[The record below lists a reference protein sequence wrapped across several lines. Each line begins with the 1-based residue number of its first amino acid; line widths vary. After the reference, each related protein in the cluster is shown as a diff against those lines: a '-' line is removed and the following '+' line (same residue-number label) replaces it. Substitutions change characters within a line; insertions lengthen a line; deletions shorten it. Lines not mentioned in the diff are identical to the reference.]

1 MPVAVKLQTWL
12 ATLTLAISQCLGCE
26 RAAPGGREQAT
37 SVSASVSAK
46 PGVAPAP
53 SAQLQAPPL
62 APAAGPALV
71 PDLAWAKDFKGV
83 KTLSEK
89 HPLGVLSAVFLP
101 DGRRALSSGVDG
113 MARLWNLDTGS
124 VQARFSGPQ
133 FQFPHALVTKDGQ
146 RVLSTGQSTEYWQL
160 ANGQTIRSLREP
172 ENEDASAIAL
182 THDERRAAVSFP
194 GLLVIWELET
204 GTIAAR
210 VPMIGHGTVF
220 SLAFGPDDAELTL
233 VSDLERC
240 SLRTSG
246 GGPLSCRGFPKVTI
260 GNIVSAGS
268 GARVSVLASRDVDF
282 AHGADGTAPPSGAL
296 FLWDNATAALSPAWR
311 LHEQPNALDASE
323 TGEVVAYGSQS
334 AVTLWD
340 GARRRNLARVSAAD
354 VTSVALSA
362 GAELVLIG
370 QGDGS
375 VRLWKPPKP
384 H

>member
-1 MPVAVKLQTWL
+1 VKYQIWVATLIL
-12 ATLTLAISQCLGCE
+12 ATSQCLGCE
-26 RAAPGGREQAT
+26 RAAPGGREHAT
-37 SVSASVSAK
+37 LASASVSAK
-46 PGVAPAP
+46 QGVASAP
-53 SAQLQAPPL
+53 PAQLPAPPL
-62 APAAGPALV
+62 APAPGPALV

-113 MARLWNLDTGS
+113 VARLWNLDTGS

-146 RVLSTGQSTEYWQL
+146 RVLSTGQTTDYWQL
-160 ANGQTIRSLREP
+160 ANGQTIRSLTDP
-172 ENEDASAIAL
+172 EYLGASAIAL
-182 THDERRAAVSFP
+182 THDERRAAVSFA

-204 GTIAAR
+204 GTIAAK
-210 VPMIGHGTVF
+210 VPMTGHGTVF

-246 GGPLSCRGFPKVTI
+246 GGPLSCRGFPKAT

-296 FLWDNATAALSPAWR
+296 FLWDNATAVLSPAWQ
-311 LHEQPNALDASE
+311 LHEHPNALDASE
-323 TGEVVAYGSQS
+323 TGEVVVYGSRS

-340 GARRRNLARVSAAD
+340 GPRRRNLARVSAAD
-354 VTSVALSA
+354 VTSVALSV

-375 VRLWKPPKP
+375 VRLWKPSKP